1 MPSFSSGCC
10 LLLVQVAAHSWL
22 GILLPGSPFLLDGQQ
37 LKLLDAAIF
46 GAAGGGQQAAASP
59 WEMQVAAFQLGR
71 CRLLPFLEQLEVDS
85 KLLEGWLVE
94 DCGLVDMKCC
104 SEAAR

>member
-1 MPSFSSGCC
+1 
-10 LLLVQVAAHSWL
+10 
-22 GILLPGSPFLLDGQQ
+22 
-37 LKLLDAAIF
+37 
-46 GAAGGGQQAAASP
+46 
-59 WEMQVAAFQLGR
+59 MQVAAFQLGR